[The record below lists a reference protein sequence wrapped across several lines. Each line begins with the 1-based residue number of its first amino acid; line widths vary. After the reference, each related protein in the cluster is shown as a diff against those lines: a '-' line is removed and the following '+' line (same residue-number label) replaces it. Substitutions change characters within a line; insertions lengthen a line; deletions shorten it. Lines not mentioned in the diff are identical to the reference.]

1 MINDE
6 ISSDMALEAI
16 VEQTNERIRMRE
28 EDIMTPEGRKE
39 LEEVKLKIKSLYFL
53 VRQYEW
59 LQSKRELIKMLEED
73 L

>member
-16 VEQTNERIRMRE
+16 VEATNQRIQERE
-28 EDIMTPEGRKE
+28 EDIMTPAGRKE

-59 LQSKRELIKMLEED
+59 LHSKREIIQMLEDE

>member
-1 MINDE
+1 MMNDE